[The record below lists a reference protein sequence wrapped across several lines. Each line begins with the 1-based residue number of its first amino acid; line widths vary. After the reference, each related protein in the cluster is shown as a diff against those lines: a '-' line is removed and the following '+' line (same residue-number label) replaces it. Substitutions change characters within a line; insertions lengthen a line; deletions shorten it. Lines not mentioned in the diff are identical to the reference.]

1 MYPYQKDNFMTTEID
16 KPKQEKKLVKGGA
29 REGSGR
35 PKFVPTDAE
44 RQLVATL
51 SGRGLPQDQIAI
63 LVRTGIHIDTLRT
76 HFHKELLGGKANANS
91 KIGGALFDKA
101 LDGDTTAMIWW
112 TKSQMRWA
120 ETQKLEHSG
129 VDGAPITIAAVN
141 LKGLNDQ
148 ELEQMQL
155 LLQKTVTEE

>member
-1 MYPYQKDNFMTTEID
+1 MTTEIE
-16 KPKQEKKLVKGGA
+16 KPKQEKKIVKGGA
-29 REGSGR
+29 REGAGR

-76 HFHKELLGGKANANS
+76 HFQRELMGGKANANS
-91 KIGGALFDKA
+91 QIGGALFNKA
-101 LDGDTTAMIWW
+101 MDGDTTAMIWW

-129 VDGAPITIAAVN
+129 VDGAPISIAAVDF
-141 LKGLNDQ
+141 KGLNDQ
-148 ELEQMQL
+148 ELEQMQK

>member
-1 MYPYQKDNFMTTEID
+1 MTTALE
-16 KPKQEKKLVKGGA
+16 KPKQEKKLGKGGA
-29 REGSGR
+29 RAGAGR
-35 PKFVPTDAE
+35 PQFVPTVAE

-112 TKSQMRWA
+112 TKSQMRWS
-120 ETQKLEHSG
+120 ETIKNEVTG
-129 VDGAPITIAAVN
+129 ADGEA
-141 LKGLNDQ
+141 
-148 ELEQMQL
+148 
-155 LLQKTVTEE
+155 LQGIQVTFVKPNE

>member
-1 MYPYQKDNFMTTEID
+1 MTTELG
-16 KPKQEKKLVKGGA
+16 KPNQEKKPKRGGPQL
-29 REGSGR
+29 GSGR

-76 HFHKELLGGKANANS
+76 HFQRELIGGTANANS
-91 KIGGALFDKA
+91 KIGGALFTKA
-101 LDGDTTAMIWW
+101 LEGDTTAMIWW

-120 ETQKLEHSG
+120 ETQKVEHSG
-129 VDGAPITIAAVN
+129 VDGAPIAIAAVD
-141 LKGLNDQ
+141 LKNLNDQ
-148 ELEQMQL
+148 ELEQMQQL
-155 LLQKTVTEE
+155 LEKTSS

>member
-1 MYPYQKDNFMTTEID
+1 MYPYQKDNFMTTALE
-16 KPKQEKKLVKGGA
+16 KPNQEKRIGKGGP
-29 REGSGR
+29 REGAGR

-76 HFHKELLGGKANANS
+76 HFQKELLGGRAMANS
-91 KIGGALFDKA
+91 RIGGALFDKA
-101 LDGDTTAMIWW
+101 MDGDTTAMIWW

-120 ETQKLEHSG
+120 ETQKVEHSG
-129 VDGAPITIAAVN
+129 VDGAPIAIAAVD
-141 LKGLNDQ
+141 LKNLNDQ
-148 ELEQMQL
+148 ELEQMQKL
-155 LLQKTVTEE
+155 LEKTAS

>member
-1 MYPYQKDNFMTTEID
+1 MTTELG
-16 KPKQEKKLVKGGA
+16 KPNQEKKPKRGGPQL
-29 REGSGR
+29 GSGR
-35 PKFVPTDAE
+35 PKFEPTDAD
-44 RQLVATL
+44 RAQVAVL

-63 LVRTGIHIDTLRT
+63 LVRYGIHIDTLRT
-76 HFHKELLGGKANANS
+76 HFAKELIGGKADANQQ
-91 KIGGALFDKA
+91 IGGALFNKA

-129 VDGAPITIAAVN
+129 IDGAPITIAAVN